1 MLSSAGR
8 AEEIRLPGIVLRILI
23 DGTTTGES
31 LTMFEMDVPAGS
43 GMPVPHH
50 HVGFDEAVYAMAGK
64 LRMTVDGQVFDLSP
78 SQSLLI
84 KRGEIHAFSNPFD
97 DTAKVLCVLT
107 PGILG
112 AQYFREVRELL
123 MEGGPPDPAKMS
135 AIMMRHGLVPAMPLR
150 GPQVSENTRSL

>member
-1 MLSSAGR
+1 MLSSAGH
-8 AEEIRLPGIVLRILI
+8 AEEICLSGIALRILI

-31 LTMFEMDVPAGS
+31 LTMFEMDVPPGS

-50 HVGFDEAVYAMAGK
+50 HVGFDEVVYAMAGK
-64 LRMTVDGQVFDLSP
+64 LQMTVDGQVFTLSP
-78 SQSLLI
+78 SQSLLV

-112 AQYFREVRELL
+112 AQYFRDVRELL
-123 MEGGPPDPAKMS
+123 TAGGPPDPAKMG
-135 AIMMRHGLVPAMPLR
+135 AIMMRHGLVPAKPA
-150 GPQVSENTRSL
+150 

>member
-1 MLSSAGR
+1 MLSSASH
-8 AEEIRLPGIVLRILI
+8 AEEIRLSGIALRILI

-31 LTMFEMDVPAGS
+31 LTMFEMDVPPGS

-50 HVGFDEAVYAMAGK
+50 HVGFDEVVYAKAGK
-64 LRMTVDGQVFDLSP
+64 LQMTVDGQVFTLSP
-78 SQSLLI
+78 SQSLLV

-112 AQYFREVRELL
+112 AQYFRDVRELL
-123 MEGGPPDPAKMS
+123 TAGGPPDPAKMG
-135 AIMMRHGLVPAMPLR
+135 AIMMRHGLVPAKPA
-150 GPQVSENTRSL
+150 

>member
-8 AEEIRLPGIVLRILI
+8 VEEIRLPGIALRILI

-31 LTMFEMDVPAGS
+31 LTMFEMDVTPGS

-50 HVGFDEAVYAMAGK
+50 HIGFDEVVYAMAGE

-84 KRGEIHAFSNPFD
+84 KRGEVHAFSNPFD
-97 DTAKVLCVLT
+97 DTARVLCVLT

-112 AQYFREVRELL
+112 AEYFREVRELL
-123 MEGGPPDPAKMS
+123 SAGGPPDPAKM
-135 AIMMRHGLVPAMPLR
+135 AATMVRHGLVPAKPA
-150 GPQVSENTRSL
+150 